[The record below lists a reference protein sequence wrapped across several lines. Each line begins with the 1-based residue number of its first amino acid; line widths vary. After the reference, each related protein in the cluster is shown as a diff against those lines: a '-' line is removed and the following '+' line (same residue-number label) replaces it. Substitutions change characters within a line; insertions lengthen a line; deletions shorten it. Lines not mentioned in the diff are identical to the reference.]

1 MSRRVSEECKT
12 TAFEEMLGK
21 RKKRRRMWWSM
32 VLLFGDMLIEIKD
45 EVGVVEIDKKRKRM
59 EILVKEN
66 SRMRSTRRN

>member
-1 MSRRVSEECKT
+1 
-12 TAFEEMLGK
+12 
-21 RKKRRRMWWSM
+21 M